1 MIDKIIHT
9 IKAFGLQ
16 NNEGFLASEE
26 KAEMEAEITYLE
38 KLKEYMKGD
47 FSYVNEI
54 ENLKDRIDMLQDA
67 LIEATI
73 PGQHKD
79 QQVTRRDFI
88 EMYNKCLDGM
98 FDEDNKDIEN
108 GPYEKKIYLN
118 HMYVHWNG
126 MYCDC
131 SSGAIIANEM
141 IPTIESIDDEEG
153 DGV

>member
-9 IKAFGLQ
+9 IKAIGLQ
-16 NNEGFLASEE
+16 NNEGFLAAEE

-67 LIEATI
+67 LIEAII
-73 PGQHKD
+73 P
-79 QQVTRRDFI
+79 
-88 EMYNKCLDGM
+88 
-98 FDEDNKDIEN
+98 
-108 GPYEKKIYLN
+108 
-118 HMYVHWNG
+118 
-126 MYCDC
+126 
-131 SSGAIIANEM
+131 SEM
-141 IPTIESIDDEEG
+141 IPTIKSIDDEEG

>member
-16 NNEGFLASEE
+16 NNEGFLAAEE

-54 ENLKDRIDMLQDA
+54 EDLKDRIDMLQDA
-67 LIEATI
+67 LIEATV

-79 QQVTRRDFI
+79 QQVTRRYFM
-88 EMYNKCLDGM
+88 EMYNKCVARM
-98 FDEDNKDIEN
+98 FEEDEKGIEN
-108 GPYEKKIYLN
+108 GPYDKKIYLN

-141 IPTIESIDDEEG
+141 IPTIKSIDDEEG